1 MGIRADGCFGTALK
15 GCGTNDQDLRGSVR
29 GVELWLWDDP
39 GVGTAL
45 EGSEGL
51 GGGLGGFGGRFQGL
65 GGVLERSGGVWAQSG
80 EVG

>member
-1 MGIRADGCFGTALK
+1 MCGSQALTSALEATTA
-15 GCGTNDQDLRGSVR
+15 QDLG
-29 GVELWLWDDP
+29 DP

-51 GGGLGGFGGRFQGL
+51 GGLGGSGGRFQGL